1 MCSSDLQI
9 VDNAQALI
17 ANTDAEAASLVSLYG
32 AKPEKVHVIAPGV
45 DLEQFSSAI
54 KQQKEKLKISF
65 VGRIQPHK
73 GPEVLVRAAA
83 EVIKLAPQLRAKLEV
98 AIMGDNSGA
107 GHDELTRLKISSAG
121 CDVFSIDHHYI
132 TKPHWHYSAEERLI
146 LSGSGRF
153 FIPTTDYLFVI
164 DVVPGDLI
172 WLSPC
177 LQHWFETTSI
187 TAARYFSDDVAHIEQ
202 TDNLSDEVIKWNK
215 QCFLTGFVPK
225 L

>member
-1 MCSSDLQI
+1 MATIFTINNVNELNEVRSVLDMPY
-9 VDNAQALI
+9 DH
-17 ANTDAEAASLVSLYG
+17 
-32 AKPEKVHVIAPGV
+32 EKR
-45 DLEQFSSAI
+45 LFSVENKRVWS
-54 KQQKEKLKISF
+54 KN
-65 VGRIQPHK
+65 
-73 GPEVLVRAAA
+73 
-83 EVIKLAPQLRAKLEV
+83 
-98 AIMGDNSGA
+98 D
-107 GHDELTRLKISSAG
+107 LTRLKISSSG
-121 CDVFSIDHHYI
+121 CDVFSVDCHYA
-132 TKPHWHYSAEERLI
+132 TKPHWNYRAEERWI

-153 FIPTTDYLFVI
+153 FIPTTDYMYVI